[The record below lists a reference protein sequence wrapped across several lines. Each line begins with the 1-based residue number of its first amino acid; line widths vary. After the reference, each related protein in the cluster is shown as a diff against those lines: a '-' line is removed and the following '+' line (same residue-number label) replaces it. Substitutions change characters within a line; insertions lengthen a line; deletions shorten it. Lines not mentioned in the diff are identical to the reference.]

1 MKQRPTP
8 NTQRP
13 TFNADHRRSAA
24 LRLRRWTLGV
34 GRWTFALFLLLR
46 PAPLP
51 AQTPAAPAAS
61 DAPADHQG
69 SRQLVAQAAD
79 GTVLLPAKD
88 ASVHGANV
96 RYEPKP
102 EKNTLGYWTNAE
114 DWVSWEFEI
123 VKPGKFA
130 VEALQGCGKGSGGAE
145 VAFAVGAQVLTLA
158 VEDTG
163 GFQNFVPKAL
173 GTLTLAAGKYTLT
186 VKPKTKPGGAVMD
199 LRQVTLRPVE
209 K

>member
-1 MKQRPTP
+1 MKQRPTS
-8 NTQRP
+8 NAQRP
-13 TFNADHRRSAA
+13 TFNADHRLPAA

-51 AQTPAAPAAS
+51 AQTPAEP

-79 GTVLLPAKD
+79 GTVILPAKD

-102 EKNTLGYWTNAE
+102 EKNTLGYWTKAE

-145 VAFAVGAQVLTLA
+145 VVFAVGEQTLTLT

-173 GTLTLAAGKYTLT
+173 GTLALAAGKYTLT
-186 VKPKTKPGGAVMD
+186 VRPKTKPGGAVMD

>member
-1 MKQRPTP
+1 MK
-8 NTQRP
+8 
-13 TFNADHRRSAA
+13 S
-24 LRLRRWTLGV
+24 
-34 GRWTFALFLLLR
+34 LLLVL
-46 PAPLP
+46 ALLTATLP
-51 AQTPAAPAAS
+51 AQTPAEP
-61 DAPADHQG
+61 DAPANHQG
-69 SRQLVAQAAD
+69 SRQLVAQAVD
-79 GTVLLPAKD
+79 GSVLLHAKD

-102 EKNTLGYWTNAE
+102 EKNTLGYWTKAE

-123 VKPGKFA
+123 VKGGKFA

-145 VAFAVGAQVLTLA
+145 VAFAVGEQTLTLT

-186 VKPKTKPGGAVMD
+186 VRPKTKPGGAVMD